1 MPGVSFTG
9 NIGVPSSSTSM
20 ESSHVSVVLPSS
32 PLPLS
37 SLDPRSFNSPSI
49 STLGR
54 ALPASPVPLPSLHPP
69 HSLSAPAPRRPEV
82 GVHGVQGAPGVHA
95 VQAGDESTG
104 VHSGISHMEQLGDFF
119 NSLEKK
125 YHHLDLQLGIPGR
138 YLID

>member
-1 MPGVSFTG
+1 
-9 NIGVPSSSTSM
+9 M

-37 SLDPRSFNSPSI
+37 SLDPRSFNSPSV

-82 GVHGVQGAPGVHA
+82 GVHGVHGAPGVHA